1 MAIIAPLAIRL
12 ALFFSHSS
20 ISLRFLSIFA
30 LFVLFVLSLVTR
42 QSNYLT
48 SPNRRAP
55 LLLMPSPL
63 LSGQLKGRFRAKS
76 IRKNFAPALSLIF
89 RCSFCFNGRTA
100 GRTACNCHCCF
111 CCCCSL
117 NQEETGKKKRYRKAD
132 FTATATATAA
142 AICWHFHFNLKCK
155 VVVIG
160 CAVNRY
166 NENIKRT
173 ASVKSNRLQY
183 QKQRESKETDG
194 NIMIATVRK

>member
-89 RCSFCFNGRTA
+89 RCSFCFNGKA
-100 GRTACNCHCCF
+100 GSCLQLPLLLLFLLLLLAQSRRNGKEKAIQKSGFYGDGNCY
-111 CCCCSL
+111 CCC
-117 NQEETGKKKRYRKAD
+117 
-132 FTATATATAA
+132 
-142 AICWHFHFNLKCK
+142 NLLAFPFQFKMQSS
-155 VVVIG
+155 
-160 CAVNRY
+160 RH
-166 NENIKRT
+166 
-173 ASVKSNRLQY
+173 RLCRQSI
-183 QKQRESKETDG
+183 Q
-194 NIMIATVRK
+194 

>member
-1 MAIIAPLAIRL
+1 
-12 ALFFSHSS
+12 
-20 ISLRFLSIFA
+20 
-30 LFVLFVLSLVTR
+30 
-42 QSNYLT
+42 
-48 SPNRRAP
+48 
-55 LLLMPSPL
+55 MPSPL

-89 RCSFCFNGRTA
+89 RCSFCFNGKA
-100 GRTACNCHCCF
+100 GSCLQLPLLLLFLLLLLAQSRRNGKEKAIQKSGFYGDGNCY
-111 CCCCSL
+111 CCCNL
-117 NQEETGKKKRYRKAD
+117 
-132 FTATATATAA
+132 
-142 AICWHFHFNLKCK
+142 WHFHFNLKCK